1 MNKIYQKSF
10 PGGKNAGFTLIELL
24 VVVLIIGILAAVAL
38 PQYERAVLKSRMM
51 KLLPVT
57 KDIKNAE
64 ELYYLANGKYTENF
78 NDLDITPFGTIS
90 TANPSYIGWDKNQCA
105 LFHSPFGWVWCTMP
119 MNTPYAT
126 CGWKVWLDHS
136 NKPGKIECVYGNYN
150 VQDPK
155 CEEVCKTTGFD
166 YGGI

>member
-1 MNKIYQKSF
+1 MNK
-10 PGGKNAGFTLIELL
+10 GFTLIELL

-90 TANPSYIGWDKNQCA
+90 TENPSYIGWDKNQCA
-105 LFHSPFGWVWCTMP
+105 LFHSPVGWVWCTMP

>member
-1 MNKIYQKSF
+1 MAKIYQKSF
-10 PGGKNAGFTLIELL
+10 PGAKNAGFTLIGLL

-90 TANPSYIGWDKNQCA
+90 MANPSYIGWDKNQCA